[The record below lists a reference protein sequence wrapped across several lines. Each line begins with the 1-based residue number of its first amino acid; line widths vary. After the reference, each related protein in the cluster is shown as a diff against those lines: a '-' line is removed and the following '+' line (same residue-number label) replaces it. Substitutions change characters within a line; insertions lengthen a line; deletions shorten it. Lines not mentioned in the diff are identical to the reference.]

1 MLHVIY
7 LDYSATTPMSMDALD
22 TLLKV
27 SKDFIGNPNS
37 LHRLGGKS
45 KELIESAT
53 KQISELL
60 KVKTNEIVYTSGATE
75 SNNMALLGVAFAYR
89 NRGNHILVSS
99 LEHPSIYAICD
110 YLESIGFEVEKLK
123 CNQEGLIDFEDLKHK
138 MRPETILVSVAL
150 VNSEMGIREPL
161 KMIRQIIKKENATT
175 LFHSDM
181 TQGLGKVPISVHDVD
196 LASFSFHK
204 IYGPKGIGLLY
215 KQEKVTLVPII
226 HGSGKGSV
234 LRPGTPAVPLIASA
248 SKSLRLALQDLE
260 RKEDFIEKLNEKIVK
275 ELSSYEGILINQT
288 KYSIPHILNI
298 SLPNI
303 KPETFI
309 HALEDYEIYVGTN
322 TACASGEV
330 SEGVL
335 AVYEDEKR
343 ASSTIRIS
351 LSYLTTTDEVN
362 RFLHCFGLVFKRL
375 GSLASKEKN

>member
-138 MRPETILVSVAL
+138 MR
-150 VNSEMGIREPL
+150 
-161 KMIRQIIKKENATT
+161 
-175 LFHSDM
+175 
-181 TQGLGKVPISVHDVD
+181 
-196 LASFSFHK
+196 
-204 IYGPKGIGLLY
+204 
-215 KQEKVTLVPII
+215 
-226 HGSGKGSV
+226 
-234 LRPGTPAVPLIASA
+234 
-248 SKSLRLALQDLE
+248 
-260 RKEDFIEKLNEKIVK
+260 IVK
-275 ELSSYEGILINQT
+275 GV
-288 KYSIPHILNI
+288 
-298 SLPNI
+298 
-303 KPETFI
+303 F
-309 HALEDYEIYVGTN
+309 
-322 TACASGEV
+322 V
-330 SEGVL
+330 SHL
-335 AVYEDEKR
+335 K
-343 ASSTIRIS
+343 
-351 LSYLTTTDEVN
+351 
-362 RFLHCFGLVFKRL
+362 
-375 GSLASKEKN
+375 